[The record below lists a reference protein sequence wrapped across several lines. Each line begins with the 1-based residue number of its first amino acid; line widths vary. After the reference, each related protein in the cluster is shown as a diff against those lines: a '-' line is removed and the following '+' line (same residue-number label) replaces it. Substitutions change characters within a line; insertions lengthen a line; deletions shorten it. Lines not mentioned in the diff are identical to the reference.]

1 MSYSNSSSLTDFHG
15 AWSRCPTPGMQE
27 PRALVQAVSCIRGQR
42 LLHQDGRKEARHWW
56 CHLATRPRAFLNPH
70 LLQKGPLSTKRTRGH
85 GGVSGVPSTTQ
96 IPQNMRSG
104 EVLVSLSP
112 STLIQAH
119 FQAGAQ
125 TFQNVAMGKRGDW
138 ST

>member
-1 MSYSNSSSLTDFHG
+1 MVRGPDAQLLACRSLGLWFKLFPASEASGCSTK
-15 AWSRCPTPGMQE
+15 ME
-27 PRALVQAVSCIRGQR
+27 
-42 LLHQDGRKEARHWW
+42 GRKPGIGG
-56 CHLATRPRAFLNPH
+56 ATWPFILERSSTLTFCSKVHFP
-70 LLQKGPLSTKRTRGH
+70 QKGQEGMAVFL
-85 GGVSGVPSTTQ
+85 VSHPSTIQ